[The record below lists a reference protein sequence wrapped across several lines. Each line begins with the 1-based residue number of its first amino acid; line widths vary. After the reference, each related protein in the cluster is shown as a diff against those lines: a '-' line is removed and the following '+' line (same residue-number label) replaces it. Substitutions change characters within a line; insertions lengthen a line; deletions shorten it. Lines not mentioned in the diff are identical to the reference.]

1 MSRIKT
7 AIFCS
12 LCAAGLLAPNLATAG
27 PSEDYNTTLV
37 VAGNLSEAVSMAP
50 PASAQASC
58 IKSQAEQAAQVSNDA
73 EDQLALF
80 NDPASSPEVKEA
92 AAAQLAALAAVAN
105 GLVETSSNVCEGMA
119 VDADDPTDTDED
131 APGTI
136 PLLDPTS
143 GLGTPTDLPPAVD
156 NGWPQ
161 VGSPSA

>member
-1 MSRIKT
+1 MSRIQT
-7 AIFCS
+7 AILCS
-12 LCAAGLLAPNLATAG
+12 LCAAGLFAPAYANAG
-27 PSEDYNTTLV
+27 PAEDYNTTLV
-37 VAGNLSEAVSMAP
+37 VAGNLNEAVTLAP
-50 PASAQASC
+50 AASAQASC

-73 EDQLALF
+73 EAQLALF
-80 NDPASSPEVKEA
+80 NDPASSAEVKEA
-92 AAAQLAALAAVAN
+92 AAAQLSALASVAN

-119 VDADDPTDTDED
+119 EDASDPTDTDED

-143 GLGTPTDLPPAVD
+143 GLGQPTDLPPAVD